1 MAQMWAG
8 TLQVIQ
14 LSQLQSLA
22 TIPISSPGGAG
33 SKLKKKTP
41 PNYTTAR
48 ISTTAPHL
56 KSNSGLSSSE
66 LRNGL

>member
-14 LSQLQSLA
+14 LSQLQSLV

-33 SKLKKKTP
+33 SKFKKKP
-41 PNYTTAR
+41 PKLHH
-48 ISTTAPHL
+48 S
-56 KSNSGLSSSE
+56 
-66 LRNGL
+66 